1 MQCPTTGT
9 APRCGAPPAEGVA
22 VGCRVGGERAQQALR
37 GCKERRCSC
46 WIFRGGGLA
55 FRRGAE
61 CSSNLTSVPF
71 LHKGYGKSRSL
82 NSIDGVAGPA
92 GGLAPLASRYSSPCS
107 PVPSIL

>member
-1 MQCPTTGT
+1 MQCPTTST
-9 APRCGAPPAEGVA
+9 APRCGAPLEKGWLWGAE
-22 VGCRVGGERAQQALR
+22 RGERAQQALR
-37 GCKERRCSC
+37 GCEEQRCSF
-46 WIFRGGGLA
+46 WISRGGGLA

-61 CSSNLTSVPF
+61 CGSNLTSVPF

-92 GGLAPLASRYSSPCS
+92 GGLAPLSSRYSSPCS